1 MLNVADGASLLA
13 RLEFEHVCVGKD
25 RWQRLLPTVLT
36 HIDDHL
42 WTFNDA
48 HFSLVLNALKL
59 SRSTETAENQSKDLP
74 FDEKHLNSIRNF
86 CNSIRFLIASKI
98 LRIIIMSV
106 FFLPVTNP
114 KTIAFSRAPLIK
126 LKITKLNPYYSKV
139 LWPWKIKL
147 RNYFN

>member
-48 HFSLVLNALKL
+48 HFSLVLNALKRF
-59 SRSTETAENQSKDLP
+59 RSTETSENQSKDLP

-86 CNSIRFLIASKI
+86 CNSIRFLITSKI
-98 LRIIIMSV
+98 FRIIIRSV
-106 FFLPVTNP
+106 A
-114 KTIAFSRAPLIK
+114 KEG
-126 LKITKLNPYYSKV
+126 
-139 LWPWKIKL
+139 
-147 RNYFN
+147 